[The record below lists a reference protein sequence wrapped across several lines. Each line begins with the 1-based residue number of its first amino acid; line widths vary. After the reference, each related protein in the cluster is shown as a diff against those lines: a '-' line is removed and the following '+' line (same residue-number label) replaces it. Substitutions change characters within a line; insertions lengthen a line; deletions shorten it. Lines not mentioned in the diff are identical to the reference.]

1 MWGKDRRGLESPLH
15 IMEVKR
21 SFPRLLQILIISLIG
36 NWSTLISH
44 SVQAAAGGGG
54 GETVN
59 CVNIGNGK
67 GSPKLS
73 GKLKGK
79 SKIVQLM
86 ETGMLILAGLMQAGS
101 QGKWSGRERGKCEG
115 REGGKGA

>member
-1 MWGKDRRGLESPLH
+1 MEEVMWGKDRRGLESALH

-54 GETVN
+54 GGG
-59 CVNIGNGK
+59 I
-67 GSPKLS
+67 
-73 GKLKGK
+73 
-79 SKIVQLM
+79 
-86 ETGMLILAGLMQAGS
+86 
-101 QGKWSGRERGKCEG
+101 ER
-115 REGGKGA
+115 

>member
-1 MWGKDRRGLESPLH
+1 MWGKDRRGLESALH

-21 SFPRLLQILIISLIG
+21 SFPRLLQILIISLIS

-54 GETVN
+54 VGGTVN
-59 CVNIGNGK
+59 CVDIGNGK

-73 GKLKGK
+73 GKL
-79 SKIVQLM
+79 
-86 ETGMLILAGLMQAGS
+86 
-101 QGKWSGRERGKCEG
+101 
-115 REGGKGA
+115 

>member
-1 MWGKDRRGLESPLH
+1 MPYII

-21 SFPRLLQILIISLIG
+21 SFPRLLQILIISLIS

-59 CVNIGNGK
+59 CVDIGNGK

-73 GKLKGK
+73 GKL
-79 SKIVQLM
+79 
-86 ETGMLILAGLMQAGS
+86 
-101 QGKWSGRERGKCEG
+101 
-115 REGGKGA
+115 